1 MSTIRHD
8 DVGEDLRRIVISGRL
23 DTPGTSLVSA
33 RLAEL
38 TAAPKKG
45 LVVDL
50 TAVSFLASIGMSVLI
65 TGAKTVKNRG
75 GRMVLVV
82 GENSAIMMS
91 LKTTGIDQLIP
102 VFRSVADAEKAAL
115 S

>member
-1 MSTIRHD
+1 M
-8 DVGEDLRRIVISGRL
+8 G
-23 DTPGTSLVSA
+23 
-33 RLAEL
+33 
-38 TAAPKKG
+38 
-45 LVVDL
+45 
-50 TAVSFLASIGMSVLI
+50 VLI
-65 TGAKTVKNRG
+65 TGAKAVKSRG

>member
-1 MSTIRHD
+1 MSTISHD

-23 DTPGTSLVSA
+23 DTPGTGLVAS

-38 TAAPKKG
+38 TAAPRKG

-50 TAVSFLASIGMSVLI
+50 TAVSFLASLGMGVLI
-65 TGAKTVKNRG
+65 TGAKAVKSRG